1 MFDAVRNNQRIVQIF
16 LGLIT
21 LPFAFWGVDSYVRNS
36 GAGSDVASVGDTKIT
51 VPQFD
56 AALRERQDQMRQA
69 LGERFRPEMLNTPD
83 ARLSV
88 LNGMIDQRL
97 LLIESSKNRL
107 VTTDEALRDVIAR
120 IPALQENGKFSMEKY
135 ESALRAQG
143 MSQPQFE
150 AKLRQD
156 LTMRQLMGTVG
167 DSAFVAQAQADTV
180 MNLQLE
186 ERQFNEYRFPAEQ
199 FLDKV
204 KLAADAAQKYYDENK
219 AQFEIAEQVKAE
231 FLILSQDAIQSQATV
246 SDAEVKS
253 WYESHKDKYQQPEE
267 RRASHILIMAKN
279 DGEKAAAKAKAED
292 VLKEVRKAPAKFA
305 ELAKQYSQD
314 PGSAKA
320 GGDLGFFGR
329 GSMVKAFEDT
339 VFKQKEGEISD
350 VLESEFGYHI
360 IKLTGIKAAKVRSL
374 DEVRADIEGEL
385 KRQTATRKFAEAAEA
400 FNNTVYEQSDSL
412 QPAADKFKL
421 KLQQSGWLKK
431 NPDPREAAMLG
442 PFANEK
448 ILGAL
453 FSEDS
458 IKGKRNT
465 EAYEIAPNTLLSARV
480 LEHVPASTKPFESV
494 RADIEKLLKLR
505 EAASLAQ
512 AAGEARLEELRKGG
526 DDKLAWSATKQ
537 ASRMVPR
544 DLPPAAIRALFKA
557 DVQKLPAYV
566 GASTGNAYAIY
577 KVVKVGMPEKLDEA
591 RRQALR
597 NEYTRILAQEELS
610 AYVNALRART
620 KIDINTAVLEA
631 RESR

>member
-69 LGERFRPEMLNTPD
+69 LGQNFRPEMLNTPD

-107 VTTDEALRDVIAR
+107 VTTDEALRDVIAK
-120 IPALQENGKFSMEKY
+120 IPALQDDGKFSMEKY
-135 ESALRAQG
+135 ERVLRAQG

-167 DSAFVAQAQADTV
+167 DSAFVARAQADTV
-180 MNLQLE
+180 TNLQLE
-186 ERQFNEYRFPAEQ
+186 ERQFNEFRFPAEQ

-253 WYESHKDKYQQPEE
+253 WYESHKDKYQQAEE
-267 RRASHILIMAKN
+267 RRASHILIMAKSE
-279 DGEKAAAKAKAED
+279 GEKAAAKAKAED

-305 ELAKQYSQD
+305 EFAKQYSQD
-314 PGSAKA
+314 PGSAKS
-320 GGDLGFFGR
+320 GGDLGYFGR

-360 IKLTGIKAAKVRSL
+360 IKLTGIKPGKVRSL
-374 DEVRADIEGEL
+374 DEVRADIESDL

-400 FNNTVYEQSDSL
+400 FNNMVYEQSDSL
-412 QPAADKFKL
+412 QPAAEKFKL
-421 KLQQSGWLKK
+421 KIQQSGWLKK
-431 NPDPREAAMLG
+431 NPDPREAAALG

-465 EAYEIAPNTLLSARV
+465 EAYEIAQNTLLAARV

-494 RADIEKLLKLR
+494 RTDIEKLLKLR

-526 DDKLAWSATKQ
+526 DDKLAWSASKQ
-537 ASRMVPR
+537 ASRMAPR
-544 DLPPAAIRALFKA
+544 DLSPVAVRALFKA
-557 DVQKLPAYV
+557 DTQKLPAYV
-566 GASTGNAYAIY
+566 GASAGNGYAIY
-577 KVVKVGMPEKLDEA
+577 KIVKVGMPEKLDEA

-620 KIDINTAVLEA
+620 KIDINTAVLES